1 MIFTTTLSQ
10 MLVLFFL
17 ISLGYM
23 LAKLKLV
30 PQNAETVLSKLEN
43 YLFMPALV
51 MGTFMTNFTV
61 DLLEEARD
69 ILLISLAIAIV
80 FIALSLVFSRLC
92 SKDRYVRNIFLYGL
106 CFSNFAFLG
115 NAVVSAIFPEMFTS
129 YTIFTLVLWAAIYAW
144 GVPVLLMSGDDE
156 NARSFKATLLRFA
169 NPMFIGMAIGMII
182 GLVEIP
188 IPSQISGLINSLGAC
203 MSPIAMLLT
212 GMTIARQKITDVLKF
227 KNVYVLSFIRLILY
241 PVLFIVFV
249 YFVPMN
255 EVFAT
260 CAVCSLAMPLGLNTI
275 VIPASYG
282 KDTKVASGMAIISH
296 IMSLITIPLIFA
308 LFNWVI
314 SIR

>member
-1 MIFTTTLSQ
+1 MIFTTTLTQ

-17 ISLGYM
+17 ISVGYL

-30 PQNAETVLSKLEN
+30 PQNAEAVLSKLEN
-43 YLFMPALV
+43 YIFMPALV

-61 DLLEEARD
+61 DLLDEARD
-69 ILLISLAIAIV
+69 LLFVSIAIEIV
-80 FIALSLVFSRLC
+80 VIAVSLVMSKIC

-106 CFSNFAFLG
+106 CFSNFGFLG
-115 NAVVSAIFPEMFTS
+115 NAVVSSIFPEMFTS
-129 YTIFTLVLWAAIYAW
+129 YTIFTLVLWATIYAW
-144 GVPVLLMSGDDE
+144 GVPVLLMSGNDE
-156 NARSFKATLLRFA
+156 NSRSLKATLIRFA
-169 NPMFIGMAIGMII
+169 NPMFIGMAIGMVI
-182 GLVEIP
+182 GLVQIP
-188 IPSQISGLINSLGAC
+188 IPLPITNLIDSLGAC

-227 KNVYVLSFIRLILY
+227 KNVYVLSAIRLLMY
-241 PVLFIVFV
+241 PAIFIAFV

-260 CAVCSLAMPLGLNTI
+260 CALCSLAMPLGLNTI

-296 IMSLITIPLIFA
+296 VMSLITIPVIFA

-314 SIR
+314 SRQ